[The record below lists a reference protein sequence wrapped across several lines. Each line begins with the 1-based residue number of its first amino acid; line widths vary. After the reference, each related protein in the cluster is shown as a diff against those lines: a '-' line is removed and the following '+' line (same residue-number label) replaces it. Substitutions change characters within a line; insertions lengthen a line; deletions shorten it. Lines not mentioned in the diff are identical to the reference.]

1 MIERQRVLQAV
12 AQHIVRLSPE
22 RIVRVAIDGV
32 DGAGKTTFAD
42 EVAGVIGTLD
52 RSVVRASI
60 DGFHNPKA
68 VRYRRG
74 GGSPEGYFEDSYNYD
89 AVKTHL
95 LEPLSPGG
103 SRRRGAD
110 HPLAARKAATRR
122 PSAGHV
128 LFRDYCAVPN
138 FTSFSFPSCTIP
150 MPGAKYL

>member
-1 MIERQRVLQAV
+1 VNGNCATHREWLYYVISCRTGLQLWGMILIERRRVLQAV
-12 AQHIVRLSPE
+12 AQRIVRLSPE

-42 EVAGVIGTLD
+42 ELAGVIGTLD
-52 RSVVRASI
+52 RPIVRASI
-60 DGFHNPKA
+60 DGF
-68 VRYRRG
+68 
-74 GGSPEGYFEDSYNYD
+74 
-89 AVKTHL
+89 
-95 LEPLSPGG
+95 PGG